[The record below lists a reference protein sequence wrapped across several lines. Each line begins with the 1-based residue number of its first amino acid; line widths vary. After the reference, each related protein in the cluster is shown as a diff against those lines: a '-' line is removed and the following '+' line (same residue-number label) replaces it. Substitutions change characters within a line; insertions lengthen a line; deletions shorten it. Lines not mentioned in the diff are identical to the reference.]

1 MARLMAVMI
10 GIFDPDAIILG
21 GGMSNIDRFYKNI
34 PSLIKYTFSNKVE
47 TKVLKNL
54 HGDSKNGI
62 IKQLKKEIIMSAGY
76 VIAQLKV
83 TNPENY
89 KEYVAKVTE
98 VVKKFGGEYLVRN
111 GEYQVV
117 EGEDNFPRLVIIK
130 FPSYEKALEW
140 YHSDEYKPVKDIRLQ
155 NSEGS
160 NIIVKGI

>member
-1 MARLMAVMI
+1 
-10 GIFDPDAIILG
+10 
-21 GGMSNIDRFYKNI
+21 
-34 PSLIKYTFSNKVE
+34 
-47 TKVLKNL
+47 
-54 HGDSKNGI
+54 
-62 IKQLKKEIIMSAGY
+62 MSAGY

-140 YHSDEYKPVKDIRLQ
+140 YHSDEYKPVKLCYFFCY
-155 NSEGS
+155 NSVIYYTCLRHMQS
-160 NIIVKGI
+160 IIEFAIGF